1 MLTISKTELEN
12 LSLFEKNYLNLL
24 TEQVLYK
31 SYEPIKI
38 IVDYSKEKCVLVSV
52 LFHNNANGFE
62 KIRNYKFFGK
72 DIADAEKFL
81 SQFRSDFSQAE
92 YQQRGVE

>member
-38 IVDYSKEKCVLVSV
+38 IVDYSKEKCVLV
-52 LFHNNANGFE
+52 A
-62 KIRNYKFFGK
+62 
-72 DIADAEKFL
+72 
-81 SQFRSDFSQAE
+81 
-92 YQQRGVE
+92 